1 MKNIIKILAPILFAE
16 TAQAQIVTV
25 NIGTSISKLESADQ
39 TLGYTNK
46 YENLRP
52 RSLSTGISC
61 ISCLHPKLYLSA
73 TTNRL
78 FSQKYSREMVS
89 DNGTKFKSK
98 EWSRTDA
105 VMIGYQL
112 GKFIPAVVGSNSNFK
127 KDVYHNNTKVA
138 EADISSILY
147 GFSLVY
153 IYDADWSLTITSI
166 IPNEDIDSATVFSIS
181 YNIDIL

>member
-1 MKNIIKILAPILFAE
+1 MKNIIKILALILFAE
-16 TAQAQIVTV
+16 TAQAGIVTA
-25 NIGTSISKLESADQ
+25 NIGTSVSYLKSTDNKLNYVNNGEYL
-39 TLGYTNK
+39 T
-46 YENLRP
+46 P
-52 RSLSTGISC
+52 RSLSTGLSYISPE
-61 ISCLHPKLYLSA
+61 ICLSF

-78 FSQKYSREMVS
+78 FSKQYSREMVN
-89 DNGTKFKSK
+89 DTGTKFKSK

-127 KDVYHNNTKVA
+127 KDVYYNNTKVA

-166 IPNEDIDSATVFSIS
+166 IPNEDIESATVFSVS
-181 YNIDIL
+181 YNINLL